1 MAKTQALHHNKH
13 SISKEDRAFY
23 LEMIASA
30 VASLTIMLLAD
41 IS

>member
-1 MAKTQALHHNKH
+1 MVKTQALRSKKY
-13 SISKEDRAFY
+13 SMAKEDRAFY
-23 LEMIASA
+23 FEMIASA